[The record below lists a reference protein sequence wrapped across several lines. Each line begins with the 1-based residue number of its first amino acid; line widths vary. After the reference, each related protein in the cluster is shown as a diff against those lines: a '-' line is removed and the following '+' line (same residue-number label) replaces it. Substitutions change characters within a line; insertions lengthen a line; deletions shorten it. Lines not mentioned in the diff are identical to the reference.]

1 MSKKEKHRL
10 KKVKK
15 MLLDQMKAVKEHS
28 ENHANLYV
36 ESAHAIAELAEA
48 YGKLTAASRSINY
61 TTLEVAMSRR

>member
-28 ENHANLYV
+28 EKHANLYV
-36 ESAHAIAELAEA
+36 ESAHATAELAEV
-48 YGKLTAASRSINY
+48 YGKLTAASSSN
-61 TTLEVAMSRR
+61 SSQQCHHWQ